1 MGKFVLFYIGQTS
14 FYHDCRHCHGHLIY
28 EGYMDGQRMWGTT
41 RGGESAIRNGD
52 IIQWCDA
59 QVQLQDENE
68 QVTIFSFGAAG

>member
-1 MGKFVLFYIGQTS
+1 
-14 FYHDCRHCHGHLIY
+14 
-28 EGYMDGQRMWGTT
+28 MDGQRMWGTT